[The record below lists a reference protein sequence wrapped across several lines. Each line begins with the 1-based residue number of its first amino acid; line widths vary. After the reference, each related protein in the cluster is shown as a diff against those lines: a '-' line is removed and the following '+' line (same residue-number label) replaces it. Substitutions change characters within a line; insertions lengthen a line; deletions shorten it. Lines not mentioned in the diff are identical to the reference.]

1 MEAKLA
7 RVNWKSL
14 GNVLPSKP
22 SHWTWNAGAKKSS
35 GVKFIP
41 NPCTTKAKSLVR
53 VKLSAGRK
61 AKLFR
66 APVVKADTLTVN
78 RNTTAIND
86 TGACTVH
93 AFSNVTGIP
102 FFAAR
107 QTLKAA
113 GRRDNKGF
121 DIDGKKVAGWKLGR
135 VLRVPT
141 TLREFLAK
149 HPIGKFYVQTRTHAF
164 AVIHGRVVDNL
175 SNAGLNR
182 KLVDAW
188 TITANNRE

>member
-1 MEAKLA
+1 MEKLA

-14 GNVLPSKP
+14 GNVIPAKR
-22 SHWTWNAGAKKSS
+22 SHWTWNPASKKSS

-41 NPCTTKAKSLVR
+41 NPCTSKAKSLVR

-66 APVVKADTLTVN
+66 ATVVKPNVVHAN
-78 RNTTAIND
+78 RNTTKIKD

-93 AFSNVTGIP
+93 AFANVTGVP

-107 QTLKAA
+107 NTLKLA
-113 GRRDNKGF
+113 GRADNRGF
-121 DIDGKKVAGWKLGR
+121 NIAGKKVAGWTLKS
-135 VLRVPT
+135 VLRGSQ

-149 HPIGKFYVQTRTHAF
+149 HPIGKFYVQTNAHAF
-164 AVIHGRVVDNL
+164 AVIHGKIVDNL
-175 SNAGLNR
+175 RTAGLNR
-182 KLVDAW
+182 KLVNAW